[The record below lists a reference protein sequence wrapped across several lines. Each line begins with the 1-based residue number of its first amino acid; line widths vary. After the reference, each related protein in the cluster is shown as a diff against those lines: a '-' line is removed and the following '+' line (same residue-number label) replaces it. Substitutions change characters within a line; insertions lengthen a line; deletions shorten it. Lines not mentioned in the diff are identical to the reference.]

1 MGRFFRRHSFGTV
14 TLAALLFITLVTAT
28 LPALLRGIPLGL
40 DLRGGFEVL
49 YRVEPIGGESVTRD
63 LLVQTQAVLERRI
76 NALGVS
82 EPDLTIENPDRIR
95 VKLAGVTDEKEARQI
110 LSAQAELTFREVVVD
125 PQTGK
130 LVPTDKVLL
139 TGADLKEGAARPEIN
154 PQTGEAEV
162 AVAFK
167 DPQKFEALTREYYGS
182 LDRRIGIFF
191 DNQMLSAP
199 VVGAVI
205 TNGQAVITG
214 FKDLHEAKNLSTLL
228 NAGAL
233 PVKLVEVSSNVV
245 SPTLGQAAL
254 RHGIEAGTL
263 AVAFIAVFLT
273 LLYRLPGLVAVF
285 SLSVYLYLMF
295 VVLWGVPVTLTL
307 PGIAA
312 FILGIGMAVDAN
324 ILTDE
329 RIKEELRAGR
339 PLKVAVRLGSR
350 KSLHSILDA
359 HATTILAALVLLF
372 LGTGSVRG
380 FAVVLIASNIVNLL
394 TNVALSR
401 LVLHF
406 LVESPFL
413 GKPYLFGVKEAEPHV
428 A

>member
-1 MGRFFRRHSFGTV
+1 MPPFLRRHPLGTV
-14 TLAALLFITLVTAT
+14 LVAVLLFVVLAVGT
-28 LPALLRGIPLGL
+28 LPGILRGIPLGL

-49 YRVEPIGGESVTRD
+49 YRVEPIGGGSVTRD
-63 LLVQTQAVLERRI
+63 LLAQTQAVLERRI

-82 EPDLTIENPDRIR
+82 EPDLSVENPDRIR
-95 VKLAGVTDEKEARQI
+95 VKLAGVTDEKEARRI
-110 LSAQAELTFREVVVD
+110 LAAQAELTFREVVYD
-125 PQTGK
+125 PQAGK

-139 TGADLKEGAARPEIN
+139 TGADLREGSARPELN

-191 DNQMLSAP
+191 DNEMLSAP
-199 VVGAVI
+199 VVRAVI
-205 TNGQAVITG
+205 PNGQAVITG
-214 FKDLHEAKNLSTLL
+214 FKDLREAKDVATLL

-233 PVKLVEVSSNVV
+233 PVKLVEISSNVV

-254 RHGIEAGTL
+254 RHGIEAGAL
-263 AVAFIAVFLT
+263 AATFIAVFLT
-273 LLYRLPGLVAVF
+273 LFYRLPGLVAVL

-312 FILGIGMAVDAN
+312 FILGMGMAVDAN

-339 PLKVAVRLGSR
+339 PLKVAVRLGSQ
-350 KSLHSILDA
+350 KSLRSILDA
-359 HATTILAALVLLF
+359 HVTTIIAALVLFF

-380 FAVVLIASNIVNLL
+380 FALVLITSNVVNLL

-401 LVLHF
+401 LILYL
-406 LVESPFL
+406 LVESPLL
-413 GKPYLFGVKEAEPHV
+413 GKPHLFGVGEAKAHV